1 MVRKLEATDFR
12 ARRMVLEPDDFAL
25 TDGKPEPAPTD
36 LVSPKVWHGIM
47 DIADDVAIRTTSDQG
62 SRIGFLYE
70 LWGAWLEAMPTG
82 CIVGYAMRECS
93 DDFASSIV
101 SILHGFYR
109 QAVGT
114 LRSAL
119 ETMVFACLC
128 QITSGQKIWRAWES
142 GKEEINFRK
151 IRHRLRQ
158 ESGIIALEDRA
169 KAATG
174 RTMFADKNRPDP
186 GGWAT
191 SLHSHLSN
199 FIHASGDLS
208 NGRIWESNGP
218 VYSGRGMTIS
228 YHSYLE
234 TYALLLLLAKIAH
247 PSLPMPRGA
256 DILFAYDSRRRYLR
270 QPDRRLCG
278 FIKREVFP

>member
-1 MVRKLEATDFR
+1 
-12 ARRMVLEPDDFAL
+12 MVLEPDDFAL

-36 LVSPKVWHGIM
+36 LVSHEVWHGIM
-47 DIADDVAIRTTSDQG
+47 DIADNVAIWTTSHQG
-62 SRIGFLYE
+62 SRIELLYE
-70 LWGAWLEAMPTG
+70 LWGAWLEIMPTG
-82 CIVGYAMRECS
+82 CMVGRAMLDCS
-93 DDFASSIV
+93 DDFAASMMSL
-101 SILHGFYR
+101 LHGFYR

-119 ETMVFACLC
+119 ETMVFACFC
-128 QITSGQKIWRAWES
+128 QLTPDPKIWKAWEV
-142 GKEEINFRK
+142 GKEEISFGR
-151 IRHRLRQ
+151 IRHGLRQ
-158 ESGIIALEDRA
+158 VSTVRALEDRA

-191 SLHSHLSN
+191 SLHNYLSN
-199 FIHASGDLS
+199 FIHARGNLS

-218 VYSGRGMTIS
+218 VYSARGMRIS

-234 TYALLLLLAKIAH
+234 TYALCLLLAKIAH
-247 PSLPMPRGA
+247 PSLSKPREA
-256 DILFAYDSRRRYLR
+256 ESLFAYDSRRRYLR
-270 QPDRRLCG
+270 LPDRKLCG

>member
-1 MVRKLEATDFR
+1 MLD
-12 ARRMVLEPDDFAL
+12 
-25 TDGKPEPAPTD
+25 
-36 LVSPKVWHGIM
+36 
-47 DIADDVAIRTTSDQG
+47 
-62 SRIGFLYE
+62 
-70 LWGAWLEAMPTG
+70 
-82 CIVGYAMRECS
+82 CS
-93 DDFASSIV
+93 DDFAA
-101 SILHGFYR
+101 SILSLLQGFYR

-128 QITSGQKIWRAWES
+128 QLTNDQRGWRAWEA
-142 GKEEINFRK
+142 GKEEINFVQS
-151 IRHRLRQ
+151 RHRLRQ
-158 ESGIIALEDRA
+158 TSAVKALEDRA
-169 KAATG
+169 KTTTG

-199 FIHASGDLS
+199 FIHARGNLS
-208 NGRIWESNGP
+208 NARIWRSNGP
-218 VYSGRGMTIS
+218 IYSARGMRTG

-234 TYALLLLLAKIAH
+234 TYVLLLLLARIAH
-247 PSLPMPRGA
+247 PSLAMTREA

-270 QPDRRLCG
+270 KLDRKLCG